1 MTVPASGPG
10 LMSTTALAASS
21 LAEAVILQSSGLLCT
36 LQPWLGLDL
45 EVSVVGVDRHEEV
58 MQEAF

>member
-21 LAEAVILQSSGLLCT
+21 LAQAVRAADRPDSGQSAWLQERQSPEST
-36 LQPWLGLDL
+36 
-45 EVSVVGVDRHEEV
+45 ETSR
-58 MQEAF
+58 

>member
-21 LAEAVILQSSGLLCT
+21 LAKTVRAADRYSRRTRPGLEG
-36 LQPWLGLDL
+36 P
-45 EVSVVGVDRHEEV
+45 
-58 MQEAF
+58 